1 MPTTFEQAREIVRS
15 AYEPHWKP
23 EMGELVTLPIGYEDE
38 IHWWVVVGAREALVD
53 GDNDFQ
59 MFDLPVSLVKKETG
73 ELELVPFLD
82 GDLDK
87 LDAMTPTGG

>member
-1 MPTTFEQAREIVRS
+1 
-15 AYEPHWKP
+15 
-23 EMGELVTLPIGYEDE
+23 
-38 IHWWVVVGAREALVD
+38 VGAREALVD